1 MKTIITLCV
10 VVLGLAS
17 YFSWRSMRMP
27 DHFGSF
33 TDTPTVEVA
42 DLIERPQDFLKKTV
56 TISGV
61 VRDQCTTMGCFFFFL
76 SEKGRLRVDLEQIA
90 MNAPRRGG
98 RVARVEGQIVPYD
111 HSYQFLASAVE
122 FQ

>member
-61 VRDQCTTMGCFFFFL
+61 VRDQCTTMGCFFYL
-76 SEKGRLRVDLEQIA
+76 YNGKRKLRVTWRIS
-90 MNAPRRGG
+90 P
-98 RVARVEGQIVPYD
+98 
-111 HSYQFLASAVE
+111 
-122 FQ
+122 

>member
-10 VVLGLAS
+10 VALGLVS